1 MKTIRFANFSAIT
14 AIDKPHKVWYLN
26 AANAIALAQSILQ
39 HSQLC
44 GSGSVVEHFLAK
56 EDVAGSSPVSRSPS
70 ATSPSGKAR
79 LCKSCISG
87 SNPLVASRRDVLY
100 YHVSFFVISQENPS
114 MREQRSYST
123 ESVILKHSD
132 LGEADRIVT
141 LFTPYKG
148 KFHAVAKGV
157 RRPISKKTG
166 HLELLCHSQLQV
178 AVGRNLDIVTQA
190 QTIEPFHHLRLG
202 TWYMTCG
209 GYLSELIDRFIE
221 DDNQHTDV
229 YQLLLEA
236 LRALEADA
244 ITVERQGTPDSTQEV
259 DTLHIRSQLLL
270 RYFEINL
277 LSLIGYEPVFRAC
290 ANCNSELQP
299 VENGFTPTLG
309 GVLCPNCSHLWS
321 QLISANALKVLRI
334 LQRSASWQQVPRL
347 RLDAR
352 ILVEVELVMH
362 GLLRFHLERDLKS
375 WSFLEMLS
383 IRHS

>member
-1 MKTIRFANFSAIT
+1 
-14 AIDKPHKVWYLN
+14 
-26 AANAIALAQSILQ
+26 
-39 HSQLC
+39 
-44 GSGSVVEHFLAK
+44 
-56 EDVAGSSPVSRSPS
+56 
-70 ATSPSGKAR
+70 
-79 LCKSCISG
+79 
-87 SNPLVASRRDVLY
+87 
-100 YHVSFFVISQENPS
+100 

-132 LGEADRIVT
+132 LGEADRIIT

-166 HLELLCHSQLQV
+166 HLELLCHSQLQI

-190 QTIEPFHHLRLG
+190 QTIEPFHYLRLG
-202 TWYMTCG
+202 TWYMTCSS
-209 GYLSELIDRFIE
+209 YLSELIDRFIE

-229 YQLLLEA
+229 YHLLLEA
-236 LRALEADA
+236 LRALEADS
-244 ITVERQGTPDSTQEV
+244 IDVEQLRISDANQEV
-259 DTLHIRSQLLL
+259 DALHIRSQLLL

-277 LSLIGYEPVFRAC
+277 LSLIGYEPVFRTC
-290 ANCNSELQP
+290 AHCSSELQP

-321 QLISANALKVLRI
+321 QRISANALKVLRI
-334 LQRSASWQQVPRL
+334 LQRSESWKHVPRL
-347 RLDAR
+347 RLDTR

-375 WSFLEMLS
+375 WGFLEMLS
-383 IRHS
+383 FRHS

>member
-1 MKTIRFANFSAIT
+1 MKTISFANLPAIT
-14 AIDKPHKVWYLN
+14 TVDKLRKVWYLN
-26 AANAIALAQSILQ
+26 PANAIALAQSILQ
-39 HSQLC
+39 HSHLC

-56 EDVAGSSPVSRSPS
+56 EDVAGSNPVSRSPS

-87 SNPLVASRRDVLY
+87 SNPLVASRRDVFS
-100 YHVSFFVISQENPS
+100 YHVSFFVISQDNPS

-166 HLELLCHSQLQV
+166 HLELLCHSQLQI

-209 GYLSELIDRFIE
+209 SYLSELID
-221 DDNQHTDV
+221 
-229 YQLLLEA
+229 
-236 LRALEADA
+236 
-244 ITVERQGTPDSTQEV
+244 
-259 DTLHIRSQLLL
+259 
-270 RYFEINL
+270 
-277 LSLIGYEPVFRAC
+277 
-290 ANCNSELQP
+290 
-299 VENGFTPTLG
+299 
-309 GVLCPNCSHLWS
+309 
-321 QLISANALKVLRI
+321 
-334 LQRSASWQQVPRL
+334 
-347 RLDAR
+347 
-352 ILVEVELVMH
+352 
-362 GLLRFHLERDLKS
+362 
-375 WSFLEMLS
+375 
-383 IRHS
+383 